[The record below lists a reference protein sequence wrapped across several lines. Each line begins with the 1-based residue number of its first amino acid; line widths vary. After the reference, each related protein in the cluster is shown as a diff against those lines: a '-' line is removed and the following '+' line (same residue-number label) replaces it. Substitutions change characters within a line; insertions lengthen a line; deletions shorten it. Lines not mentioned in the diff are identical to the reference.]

1 MTFRGPLTSP
11 IQRPTRSLEQHQQGN
26 LLETTLAA
34 PAAPKPFAQ
43 TDWPLPVR
51 RKGVAEA
58 TPQSNLLETLLLSK
72 DAMVVG
78 KQVYDLPVPRRQP
91 LPVDLLGAS
100 MRLLVAP
107 PPPSPFFQT
116 DWPLSVPRVRAAD
129 YLPESNL
136 LETTLVGKDAL
147 PHRKSDWPNPILR
160 VRPADY
166 LPESNLL
173 ETTLVGKDALVVG
186 ARVQDLPP
194 RPPKQPTHE
203 FWQPLALNLPVFVPP
218 TPVTI
223 MKMAFTEANR
233 YELFSLHMRTAT
245 FTLLR

>member
-1 MTFRGPLTSP
+1 
-11 IQRPTRSLEQHQQGN
+11 
-26 LLETTLAA
+26 
-34 PAAPKPFAQ
+34 
-43 TDWPLPVR
+43 
-51 RKGVAEA
+51 
-58 TPQSNLLETLLLSK
+58 
-72 DAMVVG
+72 MVVG

-147 PHRKSDWPNPILR
+147 PIGRVIGQILFY
-160 VRPADY
+160 VY
-166 LPESNLL
+166 VQQTTLPESNLL